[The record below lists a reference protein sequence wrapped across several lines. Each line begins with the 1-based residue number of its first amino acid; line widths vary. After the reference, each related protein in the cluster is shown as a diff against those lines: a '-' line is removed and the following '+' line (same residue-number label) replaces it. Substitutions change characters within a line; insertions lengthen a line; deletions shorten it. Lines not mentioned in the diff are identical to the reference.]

1 MYRHDQLKRAAAA
14 LLCAS
19 LIITGAVR
27 PAYAEGGMI
36 SPSVDE
42 AYYVTLD
49 YYGTP
54 TEAGVVKSY
63 TMNGAKEITDY
74 GTYDEVSNLTDTT
87 EPEIGNGTT
96 TFRFGDNAPEHFYFE
111 GKTKKLYGELPWSIT
126 LSYRLNGV
134 PKKAEELAGQ
144 SGVVEITLTA
154 VPNRKAAEYA
164 QNNYMLTA
172 AAIFNQDDIL
182 SLEAP
187 DAQIQ
192 TIGNL
197 RAAAFLWLP
206 GEEQQYTLRIGTG
219 SFEFDGFTFLMGPL
233 NSGRLSEITD
243 LKKNKEEL
251 EDSWND
257 LNDAADEVL
266 DSLDSMKSSLDLAAD
281 GLDSLDRVREDV
293 HRNHSALYGELDGF
307 LGNLSGLS
315 ECLAPA
321 SGHLDAANTTAGDLR
336 ANLSELNDVLMRTR
350 GHLAE
355 AKGTLS
361 SLRED
366 MVLIQD
372 VTGDL
377 DSETH
382 SVRSD
387 IDDLQRITRSGKET
401 SSARI
406 GGTLSQMK
414 QLYQAYAAYMKAQ
427 GLEPV
432 DAIGDG
438 AVLYDLDGSGTGGV
452 GTPSDAGLP
461 VRYRLSGTAD
471 IAGASYPE
479 GSFQDFAID
488 KLESLGYDSDEIA
501 YAVALWNYRDDVA
514 GVTRDADRAYSS
526 VDGLLE
532 DLLEVDLSQLADVS
546 YATSLDGEQGF
557 RQAADLTEDLTAA
570 IDRIDRIHTT
580 IDGYLPELQETL
592 DNASRLTA
600 SLTGTTSSLSR
611 FLSTVR
617 NIADRNSEAANSGAK
632 KTLEGTSDLLR
643 KSADAMDST
652 DRMRKAKDS
661 IRTLVDDKW
670 DEYTGEKNNLLKLD
684 ADAAPESLTS
694 EKNRGVNSV
703 SVMIRT
709 QEIKISETEKHLSS
723 ADDNDHRTAGQRL
736 KQMFRDFWS
745 FLTGWM
751 HR

>member
-1 MYRHDQLKRAAAA
+1 MSRHDQLKRAAAA
-14 LLCAS
+14 LLSAALVIPC
-19 LIITGAVR
+19 GAR
-27 PAYAEGGMI
+27 TAYAEGGALL
-36 SPSVDE
+36 PSVDE

-49 YYGTP
+49 YYGAP
-54 TEAGVVKSY
+54 AEAGIVKSY

-74 GTYDEVSNLTDTT
+74 GSYDEVLNLTDTT

-96 TFRFGDNAPEHFYFE
+96 TFRFGENAPAHFYFE
-111 GKTKKLYGELPWSIT
+111 GKTKKLYGELPWNIT

-144 SGVVEITLTA
+144 RGVVEITLTA

-172 AAIFNQDDIL
+172 ATMFNQDDIL

-192 TIGNL
+192 TVGNL
-197 RAAAFLWLP
+197 RAAAFVWLP
-206 GEEQQYTLRIGTG
+206 GEEEQYTLRVGTD

-243 LKKNKEEL
+243 LRKNKEEI

-266 DSLDSMKSSLDLAAD
+266 DSLDSMKSSLDMAAD

-293 HRNHSALYGELDGF
+293 HRNHSALYGDLDAF
-307 LGNLSGLS
+307 LGDLSGLS
-315 ECLAPA
+315 ENLAPA
-321 SGHLDAANTTAGDLR
+321 SGHLDAANTTVGDLR
-336 ANLSELNDVLMRTR
+336 GNLTELNDVLLRTKD
-350 GHLAE
+350 HLTE
-355 AKGTLS
+355 AKGTLT
-361 SLRED
+361 SLKDD

-382 SVRSD
+382 HVRND
-387 IDDLQRITRSGKET
+387 IDDLQRITRNGKET
-401 SSARI
+401 STRQI

-414 QLYQAYAAYMKAQ
+414 QLYQAYAAYMKSQ

-438 AVLYDLDGSGTGGV
+438 AVLYDLEGSGTGGV
-452 GTPSDAGLP
+452 GTPSNAGLP
-461 VRYRLSGTAD
+461 VRFQVSGAAD
-471 IAGASYPE
+471 LAGASYPE

-501 YAVALWNYRDDVA
+501 YAIALWNYRDDVA

-532 DLLEVDLSQLADVS
+532 DLLDVDLSQLADVS
-546 YATSLDGEQGF
+546 YATSMDGEQGF
-557 RQAADLTEDLTAA
+557 RQAADLAEDLTSA

-592 DNASRLTA
+592 DNASRITA

-617 NIADRNSEAANSGAK
+617 NISDRNSGALNNGAK

-670 DEYTGEKNNLLKLD
+670 DEYTGEKNNLMKLD
-684 ADAAPESLTS
+684 TDAAPESLTS
-694 EKNRGVNSV
+694 DRNKGVNSV

-709 QEIKISETEKHLSS
+709 QEIKVSGAETHLSS
-723 ADDNDHRTAGQRL
+723 ADDNDHRTPGQRL
-736 KQMFRDFWS
+736 KQMFRDFWH